1 MNLTL
6 NFLKDEGIYSNKLL
20 DCIQKCLNEDYKQRY
35 TLEQIETIL
44 FTAPQIIGTLF
55 LFYSPNLY

>member
-6 NFLKDEGIYSNKLL
+6 DFLKDEGIYSNKLL

-35 TLEQIETIL
+35 TLEEIETIL
-44 FTAPQIIGTLF
+44 FTV
-55 LFYSPNLY
+55 